1 MAQQGGLGRGL
12 ASLIPQKNIK
22 KEEQEEKQINKTDE
36 DQSYLSYKTK
46 SQSKVEN
53 KVTSPIK
60 ESGEVKRQT
69 SLRSG
74 AKKSKKTKQERVKR
88 VSNQEGTGNAKF
100 KEGVENVG
108 IEMIVPNPHQP
119 RVRFNESKLAELADS
134 IKEHGIIQPLI
145 VTNIKDGDYELIA
158 GERRLEASKIAGL
171 EHVPVIV
178 KDVDDQKKAEWAL
191 IENVQR
197 HDLNPMEEARAYKK
211 MQNKFSMTQEDIA
224 VRVGKSRSTIANSL
238 RLLNL
243 PIEIQRAL
251 MNEKITEGHAKTILA
266 INNPEKQRAL
276 YELILKE
283 NLNVRQTEGR
293 VRDALGGGARRKTN
307 NFDPELHSMQEKLAQ
322 SLGTKVEIKK
332 SSKGGKIVIDFYS
345 EEEFDSL
352 LSNLTSQDD

>member
-1 MAQQGGLGRGL
+1 MTQQGGLGRGL

-22 KEEQEEKQINKTDE
+22 KEEQEKKQINKTDE

-46 SQSKVEN
+46 GQSKV
-53 KVTSPIK
+53 KKKISPSIK
-60 ESGEVKRQT
+60 EG
-69 SLRSG
+69 SG
-74 AKKSKKTKQERVKR
+74 AKKYNSSVIGKTVKSGKSKGVNNA
-88 VSNQEGTGNAKF
+88 SSQEGVKNTKF
-100 KEGVENVG
+100 QEGVENVG

-145 VTNIKDGDYELIA
+145 VTSIKDGDYELIA

-171 EHVPVIV
+171 EQVPVIV

-224 VRVGKSRSTIANSL
+224 IRVGKSRSTIANSL

-283 NLNVRQTEGR
+283 NLNVRQTESK
-293 VRDALGGGARRKTN
+293 VRDALGGGARRKTT
-307 NFDPELHSMQEKLAQ
+307 NFDPELHSMQERLAQ